1 MKETITADIK
11 KDIDGYEHVNIEF
24 NITPEVYKKVY
35 KPNSGVLKNNYIPN
49 NDSTDILSAIVKKIL

>member
-24 NITPEVYKKVY
+24 NITPEVYKK
-35 KPNSGVLKNNYIPN
+35 SI
-49 NDSTDILSAIVKKIL
+49 